1 MVTPFQLVDRVGKV
15 LAHGEIDGKLYR
27 VFSDEFLGGYKEFAD
42 TAELFAACRWVCDPT
57 RNVSVSRRHAAIEF
71 ISTSRSRDGGS

>member
-1 MVTPFQLVDRVGKV
+1 MMVTPFQLVDRVGKV

-42 TAELFAACRWVCDPT
+42 TAELFAACGGCAIQPEMFQSPADPRQLT
-57 RNVSVSRRHAAIEF
+57 LLDE
-71 ISTSRSRDGGS
+71 